1 MRRWIDLTLHE
12 HIYDETKVDVV
23 LKKIENLFSRKTL
36 GNKTTLIRRLINLK
50 YKDGNNMVEHISSF

>member
-36 GNKTTLIRRLINLK
+36 GNKTTLIRTLINLK
-50 YKDGNNMVEHISSF
+50 YKDGNNMVDHISSF